1 MHSAC
6 AGPPPVAIGIAT
18 FPTNAPGA
26 NRSQNT
32 LSNPLYVARYTGV
45 LTATIS
51 ADATDA
57 SASSAS
63 AGRTARSTSVVDAPA
78 SPNEVNTS
86 SNTRLDFEAAD
97 GLPDTPTTEKRF
109 EIEGPI
115 STRTHHVRTTV
126 PERVCACLGLIDGR
140 PLGHRAWPPGGVS
153 PITLRA
159 PRPPGRQNNNSG
171 SVYVPPFG
179 ASGGHRL
186 RWRLESAESQRQRR
200 QHEETQRRRCD
211 ESPQDHRR
219 QRPFDLAARRAAA

>member
-57 SASSAS
+57 SASWTSAEVRRPSNAS
-63 AGRTARSTSVVDAPA
+63 AGRAARSTSVVDAPA

-109 EIEGPI
+109 EIKGPI

-126 PERVCACLGLIDGR
+126 PERAFACLWLIDSR
-140 PLGHRAWPPGGVS
+140 QLGHRAWPPGRVVPS
-153 PITLRA
+153 PCERLDRPAGRIIIVVRYTF
-159 PRPPGRQNNNSG
+159 PRLARQAATDSDGRSNRPNRNASAG
-171 SVYVPPFG
+171 STK
-179 ASGGHRL
+179 RL
-186 RWRLESAESQRQRR
+186 SAVDVTSQIGR
-200 QHEETQRRRCD
+200 
-211 ESPQDHRR
+211 
-219 QRPFDLAARRAAA
+219 